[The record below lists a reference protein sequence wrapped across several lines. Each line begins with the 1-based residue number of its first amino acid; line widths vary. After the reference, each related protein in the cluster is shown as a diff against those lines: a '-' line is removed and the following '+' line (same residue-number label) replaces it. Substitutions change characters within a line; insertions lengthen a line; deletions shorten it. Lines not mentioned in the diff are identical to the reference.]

1 MKRLFIFFFLSIVPF
16 FSDGN
21 EHTISRL
28 NSEKESQRL
37 KDLKAYL
44 KYKKE
49 QNQEKYL
56 LMN

>member
-1 MKRLFIFFFLSIVPF
+1 MKRLFIFFFLSTVPF

-21 EHTISRL
+21 EQTIARL
-28 NSEKESQRL
+28 NPAKESQRE